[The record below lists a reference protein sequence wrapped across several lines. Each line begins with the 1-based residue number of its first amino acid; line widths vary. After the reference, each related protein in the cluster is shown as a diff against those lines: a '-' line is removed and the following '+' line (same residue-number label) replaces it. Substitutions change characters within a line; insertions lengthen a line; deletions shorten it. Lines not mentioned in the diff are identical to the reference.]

1 MGGAVPAGMEGLAAA
16 AGGGGG
22 GGGGGEEREERVAAP
37 AGAYVPPSMRTGA
50 AGAPG
55 APLREIAYEERLQ
68 LRVSNL
74 SPDTSED
81 DLRNLFQ
88 PFGRVEK
95 VYVAKDHATGES
107 RGFAFIKFLYHS
119 SAEDARKSLNGYPL
133 HHMIM
138 RVDWSE
144 PRIEGPGGAGPMP
157 AHRNLSG
164 YGKALADTR
173 GSNLL

>member
-1 MGGAVPAGMEGLAAA
+1 MPMGGSVPSGMEGMSAAVD
-16 AGGGGG
+16 GGRD
-22 GGGGGEEREERVAAP
+22 EERGAALP
-37 AGAYVPPSMRTGA
+37 QGAYVPPSMRSGPS
-50 AGAPG
+50 GAPG
-55 APLREIAYEERLQ
+55 EPLREMAYEERLQ

-95 VYVAKDHATGES
+95 VYIAKDHASGES

-119 SAEDARKSLNGYPL
+119 SAEEARKNLNGYPL

-144 PRIEGPGGAGPMP
+144 PREAGPGGGSSLSGGGP
-157 AHRNLSG
+157 RNLSG

>member
-1 MGGAVPAGMEGLAAA
+1 MGGSVPTGMEALGAQRDGAGAAA
-16 AGGGGG
+16 A
-22 GGGGGEEREERVAAP
+22 EERAP
-37 AGAYVPPSMRTGA
+37 APQGAYVPPSMRGGA
-50 AGAPG
+50 AGATGG
-55 APLREIAYEERLQ
+55 APREIAYEERLQ

-95 VYVAKDHATGES
+95 VYIAKDHATGES
-107 RGFAFIKFLYHS
+107 RGFAYIKFQYHT
-119 SAEDARKSLNGYPL
+119 SAEEARKNLHGYPL
-133 HHMIM
+133 HHMVM

-144 PRIEGPGGAGPMP
+144 PREDRGGPGGSSQAP
-157 AHRNLSG
+157 HRNLSG

>member
-1 MGGAVPAGMEGLAAA
+1 MGGSVPSGMEGMSAAVNA
-16 AGGGGG
+16 RE
-22 GGGGGEEREERVAAP
+22 EERAAVP
-37 AGAYVPPSMRTGA
+37 AGAYVPPSMRSGGS
-50 AGAPG
+50 GAPG
-55 APLREIAYEERLQ
+55 EPLREMAYEERLQ

-95 VYVAKDHATGES
+95 VYIAKDHSTGES

-119 SAEDARKSLNGYPL
+119 SAEDARKNLNGYPL

-144 PRIEGPGGAGPMP
+144 PREVGPGGPGGSLASSGP
-157 AHRNLSG
+157 RNLSG